1 MEGNIISFK
10 VLMDSTG
17 KLVTESS
24 ILELPKMKDKLTTE
38 TYNTL
43 KTIIRVVDT
52 ECKKLHNKIE
62 NELDSRSYKN

>member
-52 ECKKLHNKIE
+52 EFKNMHERIE
-62 NELDSRSYKN
+62 TELDARYYKN